1 MEAYQKC
8 SGRDFCSNVYK
19 LVIKEKTNFFLVIQG
34 KAHES
39 SVEIEKGKLRLD
51 TDLG

>member
-1 MEAYQKC
+1 MEAYHKC

-19 LVIKEKTNFFLVIQG
+19 LVIKEKTNFFLVIQ
-34 KAHES
+34 AHES